1 MKSKKVLIVDD
12 NDLNRRLFENLVGQ
26 FYSYE
31 SAENGIEALKKLE
44 IEQFDLILMDIQ
56 MPQIDGIT
64 ALKRIKQG
72 KLSYCPVVAITAFAD
87 EGDRDSFLKMGF
99 DEFLTK
105 PIRPKLFLD
114 VISRALEN
122 KSETEKIGTDP
133 PFNELILDKKVV
145 AQLMKFNKNEA
156 LQKVYNDF
164 IAECDELWNAIEIAL
179 KENKPEDISDKLHII
194 KGNSGTLGA
203 NIIYLISQKA
213 ENAARLKDHD
223 KLLEYLPILKKEIE
237 SFQQFVKEET
247 IFEP

>member
-12 NDLNRRLFENLVGQ
+12 NDLNRRLFENLIGE
-26 FYSYE
+26 FYDFK

-56 MPQIDGIT
+56 MPQMDGIT
-64 ALKRIKQG
+64 ALKKIKQG
-72 KLSYCPVVAITAFAD
+72 KLSDSPVVAITAFAD

-99 DEFLTK
+99 DEFMTK
-105 PIRPKLFLD
+105 PIRPKKFFE
-114 VISRALEN
+114 VINRALEN
-122 KSETEKIGTDP
+122 KSETATIGNDL
-133 PFNELILDKKVV
+133 PFHEVILDRKVV
-145 AQLMKFNKNEA
+145 AQLMKFNSRDNIK
-156 LQKVYNDF
+156 KVYEDF
-164 IAECDELWNAIEIAL
+164 LTECDEIWEAIENAL
-179 KENKPEDISDKLHII
+179 TENHPEVIMDKLHII

-213 ENAARLKDHD
+213 ESAARLMDQD

-237 SFQQFVKEET
+237 LFQQFIKEET

>member
-12 NDLNRRLFENLVGQ
+12 NDLNRRLFENLIGQ

-31 SAENGIEALKKLE
+31 SAENGIQALKKLE
-44 IEQFDLILMDIQ
+44 NEKFDLILMDIQ
-56 MPQIDGIT
+56 MPQMDGIT

-72 KLSYCPVVAITAFAD
+72 KLSDSPVVAITAFAD

-99 DEFLTK
+99 DEFMTK
-105 PIRPKLFLD
+105 PIRPKNFFD
-114 VISRALEN
+114 VINRTLEN
-122 KSETEKIGTDP
+122 KSETEKVRIDP
-133 PFNELILDKKVV
+133 AFNEVILDRKVV
-145 AQLMKFNKNEA
+145 AQLMKFNSIDNI
-156 LQKVYNDF
+156 QKVYEDF
-164 IAECDELWNAIEIAL
+164 LTECDEIWEAIENAL
-179 KENKPEDISDKLHII
+179 KENQPEVITDQLHII

-203 NIIYLISQKA
+203 NIIFLISQKA
-213 ENAARLKDHD
+213 ESAARLMDQD

>member
-1 MKSKKVLIVDD
+1 MDD
-12 NDLNRRLFENLVGQ
+12 NDLNRRLFENLIGQ
-26 FYSYE
+26 FYTYE
-31 SAENGIEALKKLE
+31 SAGNGIEALKKLE
-44 IEQFDLILMDIQ
+44 IGRFDLILMDIQ
-56 MPQIDGIT
+56 MPQMDGIT
-64 ALKRIKQG
+64 ALKKIKQG
-72 KLSYCPVVAITAFAD
+72 KLSDCPVVAITAFAD

-105 PIRPKLFLD
+105 PIRPKHFLD
-114 VISRALEN
+114 VINRTLEN
-122 KSETEKIGTDP
+122 KSGTEKVEKDSAIK
-133 PFNELILDKKVV
+133 ELILDKKVV
-145 AQLMKFNKNEA
+145 AQLMKFNKNDA
-156 LQKVYNDF
+156 LQKVYNEF
-164 IAECDELWNAIEIAL
+164 IAECNELWDAIKIAL

-223 KLLEYLPILKKEIE
+223 KLLEYLPILKKEID